1 MGINPYKGEMF
12 ALLLPDMSGDSFKV
26 YIEEFQKHIKS
37 QEQQSHALIL
47 DGARNHRQSAITMTN
62 LDMIK
67 LPAYCP
73 ELNPVERFFKEIRR
87 ELANKVFEDI
97 KEVEKRLIIILRK
110 YYDNPLIVQK
120 LTLFAYLKKND
131 MKLSFLY

>member
-1 MGINPYKGEMF
+1 MGITPYKGEFF
-12 ALLLPDMSGDSFKV
+12 ALLLPDVSGDSFKV
-26 YIEEFQKHIKS
+26 YIEAFQKHIKS

-47 DGARNHRQSAITMTN
+47 DGVRNHRQSAITMTN

-97 KEVEKRLIIILRK
+97 KEVEKPLIIILRK

-120 LTLFAYLKKND
+120 LTLFPYLKKTT
-131 MKLSFLY
+131 